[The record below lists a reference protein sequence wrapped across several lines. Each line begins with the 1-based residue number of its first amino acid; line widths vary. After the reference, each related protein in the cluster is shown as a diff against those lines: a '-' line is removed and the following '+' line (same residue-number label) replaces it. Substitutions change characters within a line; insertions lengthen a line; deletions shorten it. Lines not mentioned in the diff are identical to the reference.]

1 MPAPPEGE
9 RAQPAAQSGL
19 QTRKDLGEG
28 RHCWIWFKLHSALG
42 RSDKGLEMEA
52 GPSAS
57 GFTRLQSQAT
67 GADGLCLLFI
77 GGLQQSRLIPAAAAL
92 DLPRVLLN
100 YIFISRIYI

>member
-52 GPSAS
+52 GPSAL

-92 DLPRVLLN
+92 DLPRVQ
-100 YIFISRIYI
+100 